1 MKIIA
6 FEVRNDE
13 LESFKKMEKEYEAE
27 ITYVCDVL
35 SKDNVYLLEG
45 FEYVS
50 ILGFSKL
57 DKDLIDLMKIYGVKA
72 VSTRTIGYNHIDVE
86 YAAKAGI
93 VISNA
98 NYAPNGVADYTIML
112 ILMAMRNY
120 KQALFRGNVNDY
132 SLAGL
137 QGREMRNMTIGVV
150 GAGSIGATVIQNLQ
164 GFGCEILAHANHPKK
179 ELEGMCTFASMDEI
193 YERCDII
200 SFHVPLTKDT
210 YHMVNDETLEKMKDG
225 VILINTA
232 RGSLMSLSTLI
243 KGIETKKIGALGLDV
258 VEYEEGL
265 YHRDLRS
272 DIISNRDIA
281 YLRQFP
287 NVTMTQHMAFYTQ
300 EAVESM
306 VRCGV
311 ENLWECAKKGDCTL
325 RIA

>member
-13 LESFKKMEKEYEAE
+13 LESFKKTEMEYQVE
-27 ITYVCDVL
+27 ITYVCDAL
-35 SKDNVYLLEG
+35 TKENAHLLEG

-57 DKDLIDLMKIYGVKA
+57 DKDLIDRMKVYGVKA
-72 VSTRTIGYNHIDVE
+72 VSTRTIGYNHIDVD
-86 YAAKAGI
+86 YATKAGI

-137 QGREMRNMTIGVV
+137 QGREMRNMTIGIV
-150 GAGSIGATVIQNLQ
+150 GAGSIGAAVIRNLQ
-164 GFGCEILAHANHPKK
+164 GFGCEVLAYAGHPKK

-200 SFHVPLTKDT
+200 SFHAPLTKDT
-210 YHMVNDETLEKMKDG
+210 YHMVNEETLAKMKDG

-232 RGSLMSLSTLI
+232 RGSLMELSTLI

-258 VEYEEGL
+258 IEYEEGL

-287 NVTMTQHMAFYTQ
+287 NVTMTQHMAFYTK

-311 ENLWECAKKGDCTL
+311 ENLWECEKKGDCSL